1 MFKLLK
7 AERMKLKRS
16 PVWLAFLLMPVL
28 PAILGTMNYLNNKE
42 LLTTEWYS
50 LWTQHTLFTSYFFL
64 PVMVGIYCAYLM
76 RLEHANHNWNKV
88 LTMPYGRSGV
98 FIAKLLT
105 AAKMLLLTE
114 IWIGALFVIS
124 GHIAGLTNPPIA
136 SIVVWC
142 AFGTLGGIV
151 MAAVQLLIS
160 MFIKSFALPVGIS
173 FAGGIS
179 GLLAIAKHF
188 GHVWVYSLMAYGM
201 HANSNVQQL
210 TAEGNA
216 QFVIISVLYIAF
228 ITAVGVLMI
237 QKQDI

>member
-16 PVWLAFLLMPVL
+16 PMWLVFFLMPIL
-28 PAILGTMNYLNNKE
+28 PAFLGTMNYMNNLEILKS
-42 LLTTEWYS
+42 EWYS

-64 PVMVGIYCAYLM
+64 PVVVGVYCAYLM
-76 RLEHANHNWNKV
+76 RLEHSNHNWNKV

-114 IWIGALFVIS
+114 IWIGVLFIIS
-124 GHIAGLTNPPIA
+124 GNITGLTNPPLVSIA
-136 SIVVWC
+136 IWC
-142 AFGTLGGIV
+142 AFGTLGAIV
-151 MAAVQLLIS
+151 MAAIQLLLS

-173 FAGGIS
+173 FVGGIS
-179 GLLAIAKHF
+179 GMFFIAKHL
-188 GHVWVYSLMAYGM
+188 GHIWPYSLMAYGM
-201 HANSNVQQL
+201 HANSNVQEL
-210 TAEGNA
+210 TAAGNT
-216 QFVIISVLYIAF
+216 QFITISLLYIAF
-228 ITAVGVLMI
+228 IAAMGAIII